1 MTTNVESFGDG
12 TLHQMGAIYPFLG
25 SEGMLV
31 IIVMAVW
38 IVWHIWQ
45 LKNEAEEYN
54 VETEEIKDKAQAN
67 RVLEPDA
74 GRKVA

>member
-45 LKNEAEEYN
+45 LKNEAN
-54 VETEEIKDKAQAN
+54 
-67 RVLEPDA
+67 
-74 GRKVA
+74 